1 MLTAIKARVSAI
13 NNVLTVKTVA
23 IDRNASA
30 SSPKK
35 NRKLFS
41 YGFGT
46 LSTALIG
53 RRLGKYE
60 LI

>member
-23 IDRNASA
+23 IDRNAST

-35 NRKLFS
+35 NKKLFS

-46 LSTALIG
+46 LSTALI
-53 RRLGKYE
+53 RWRLPKYE